1 MPQLPDNDATALP
14 LIRAELE
21 RREAAD
27 GAQSVQL
34 VPALTALGNN
44 DAAPPKERVAARGRR
59 IDVMVAAKAPPEI
72 VDIARMGSIYD
83 DYDSGRLQS
92 DIARAQRDGVSP
104 ILAAQLAEDRG
115 DSRIAMWSRLELAEA
130 HDTLKA
136 AEKAKPLL
144 ETIVAAP
151 TSVLAEGDPI
161 RTAALLRL
169 ANIAAA
175 ARDSEAAARAL
186 AATGL
191 SPEQCAL
198 IDVKPQAINASI
210 GSSAFPGE
218 AVRWGTGGYA
228 KVGHDITAD
237 GHTTNVRTIIAAP
250 PFVFGPPT
258 EKAVARFRYQ
268 PVFRP
273 DNSVGCSGNVQSV
286 RYVMGN

>member
-1 MPQLPDNDATALP
+1 
-14 LIRAELE
+14 
-21 RREAAD
+21 
-27 GAQSVQL
+27 
-34 VPALTALGNN
+34 
-44 DAAPPKERVAARGRR
+44 
-59 IDVMVAAKAPPEI
+59 
-72 VDIARMGSIYD
+72 
-83 DYDSGRLQS
+83 
-92 DIARAQRDGVSP
+92 VSP
-104 ILAAQLAEDRG
+104 ILAAQLAEGRG

-136 AEKAKPLL
+136 ADKAKPML

-151 TSVLAEGDPI
+151 TTVLPEGDPI

-198 IDVKPQAINASI
+198 IDVKPQPINASI

-218 AVRWGTGGYA
+218 AMRWGTGGYA

-237 GHTTNVRTIIAAP
+237 GHTTNIRTIIAAP
-250 PFVFGPPT
+250 PFVFGAPT

-273 DNSVGCSGNVQSV
+273 DNSIGCSGNVQSV
-286 RYVMGN
+286 RYVM